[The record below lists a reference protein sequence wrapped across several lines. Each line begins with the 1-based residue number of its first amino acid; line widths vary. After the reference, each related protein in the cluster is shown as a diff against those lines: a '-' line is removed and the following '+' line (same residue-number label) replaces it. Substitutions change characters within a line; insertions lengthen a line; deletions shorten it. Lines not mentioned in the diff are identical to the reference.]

1 MTVINFPDSPSDGDT
16 QDVGGITY
24 TYSSSK
30 GYWTAAASGGA
41 GGGGAS
47 VTTDDA
53 APSNPSDGDLWWDSD
68 GGKMYVYYDDGSSSQ
83 WVSVSVPGA
92 TGSTGPAGPTGPAGA
107 SASNSYANL
116 AAFPATP
123 AEGDIAYAQDTDAL
137 YVYKGTAWSRIDSGD
152 ESPIILTEPA
162 TTHTLN
168 SNGSTSTVTM
178 VAEDPEG
185 FDITYGIAYKTANNA
200 RPAQLAS
207 DPSINQSTG
216 VYTFTPTTNTSNE
229 GSFKARLSASDG
241 ANTTTRFV
249 DFSLSFYDSLD
260 ALNDG
265 SCIALYKLNGN
276 GDDVSGNYNSTGY
289 IAGSSSG
296 FDNSIYKYDGSL
308 NSTSTTLDLPNVRT
322 SYPISVSAWIRPSNV
337 STTAFTEVLNMLMG
351 SSQRLSLGVHSYNS
365 VFSPIIAY
373 GGTNHWYF
381 TPNTAFVNDTWYHII
396 FSIVGSNDSSHGV
409 YINGSASVTPTNTG
423 GAHGGSAGWALGGNA
438 AGGEHFLGHI
448 DHVRIFNKALSATEA
463 ATLYNKG
470 G

>member
-1 MTVINFPDSPSDGDT
+1 MATNFPSSPSNGAT
-16 QDVGGITY
+16 HTFGGTVY
-24 TYSSSK
+24 TYNSTK
-30 GYWTAAASGGA
+30 GVWKAAAGEA
-41 GGGGAS
+41 
-47 VTTDDA
+47 VTISDTP
-53 APSNPSDGDLWWDSD
+53 PSNPGAGDLWFDSSVA
-68 GGKMYVYYDDGSSSQ
+68 KTYIYYNDGSSNQ
-83 WVSVSVPGA
+83 WVQMNPSGGSDGTDGADGADA
-92 TGSTGPAGPTGPAGA
+92 TGDG
-107 SASNSYANL
+107 
-116 AAFPATP
+116 
-123 AEGDIAYAQDTDAL
+123 
-137 YVYKGTAWSRIDSGD
+137 
-152 ESPIILTEPA
+152 ESPIVYTEPV
-162 TTHTLN
+162 TSHTLN
-168 SNGSTSTVTM
+168 TDGTTSTVQM
-178 VAEDPEG
+178 QAVDPEG
-185 FDITYGIAYKTANNA
+185 TAITYGIAYANSTNA
-200 RPAQLAS
+200 LPDQLAS
-207 DPSINQSTG
+207 ATTIDQSTG
-216 VYTFTPTTNTSNE
+216 TYTFTPTTNTSNE

-241 ANTTTRFV
+241 ITSATRFV
-249 DFSLSFYDSLD
+249 NFSLSFYDSLD

-373 GGTNHWYF
+373 GGSNHWYF